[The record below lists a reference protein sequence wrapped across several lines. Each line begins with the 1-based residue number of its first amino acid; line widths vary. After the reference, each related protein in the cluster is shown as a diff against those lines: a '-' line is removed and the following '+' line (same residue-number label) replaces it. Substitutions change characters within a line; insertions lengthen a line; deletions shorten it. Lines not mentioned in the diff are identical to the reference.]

1 MNTKPN
7 AIRDGLDA
15 VRQTSLDLYAGR
27 RVNNVNL
34 RAAQHRDLALG
45 KNRQV
50 AELVRVLQDGRASR
64 ECGLFGVQPI
74 AEVVRDHAVR
84 FHIATVMYGCRLAL
98 VALEPVVDMPTE
110 TPVVAESVTV
120 FSGRELLSVIADGD
134 EFPPP

>member
-34 RAAQHRDLALG
+34 RAAQHRNLALG

-50 AELVRVLQDGRASR
+50 AELMRVLQDGRASR
-64 ECGLFGVQPI
+64 ECGFFGVQPI

-84 FHIATVMYGCRLAL
+84 FHIATVMYGWRLAP
-98 VALEPVVDMPTE
+98 VALEPAVDMLVETE
-110 TPVVAESVTV
+110 MPVEA
-120 FSGRELLSVIADGD
+120 ADVVCED
-134 EFPPP
+134 